1 MLFDFALEQRGG
13 GEILMPSGIHVSWG
27 AERDSQVQYIGC
39 ESFPV
44 MLLVLS
50 WEGRAT
56 SHWVSKQ
63 RESLGRQSEQF
74 GWSEN
79 SASHLDRSLV
89 LINGVTIP

>member
-13 GEILMPSGIHVSWG
+13 GEMLTHLGINLSWG
-27 AERDSQVQYIGC
+27 AERGSQVQYIGHK
-39 ESFPV
+39 SFPM

-50 WEGRAT
+50 WEGQAT
-56 SHWVSKQ
+56 SWWVSEQ

-79 SASHLDRSLV
+79 SRSHLDRSLV
-89 LINGVTIP
+89 LINGVNIA